1 MNRNINELSYD
12 DLKLAVEIPDHSST
26 GEDTGSWG
34 IIGQPRALKALKM
47 GIEIKAK
54 GYNLF
59 VSGDPGTGRKTATMQ
74 ILKEHS
80 RKTSPLKDI
89 AYVYNFD
96 KPENPKVLYFPEG
109 TASRFRKKM
118 KELVEKLKSIIEEN
132 LSEESYK
139 SERDRQIT
147 RIESREN
154 RILSDFEDR
163 LVEAGFRT
171 IQVPDEE
178 DEEALT
184 DLVPL
189 YNNEAVTFEELQ
201 TFVTAGTI
209 TEEQWQAYRERYYYF
224 MDEMKNIF
232 SSIKKERDQME
243 KDLRKSAEEAVRKS
257 IAGELR
263 KIRKSWASTEVRE
276 YLREMEKDVI
286 QFHSLLIDE
295 NAEEEMGDLLSERYD
310 VNIIVEHGKEDQLPV
325 LTENHPTEANLFG
338 TIETTVDLSGEGRT
352 SFMMIRSGSLITA
365 SGGFLIL
372 QAEDI
377 LKNDELWN
385 SLKRVL
391 QTGQVEVRGQQSPLG
406 IPMTNMKPEP
416 VKVDTKVI
424 IIGPADLY
432 FTLSQLDSD
441 FLKHFKISAEFDSDM
456 ERNETTIGEY
466 TGFIHNLIAKE
477 ELKPIESDG
486 ILEVCQY
493 GIKLS
498 ERRDRLS
505 TRFSLISDLL
515 RESDYWASR
524 EGKSRI
530 DRESVIQAIREKNY
544 ILNLPEEKLDD
555 QIGRGVILIDREG
568 TAVGAVNGLVVLDR
582 GYHSFG
588 LPVRITASAGPGKE
602 GVINIEREAG
612 LSGNIHDKGVFILEG
627 YLRKRFG
634 DNYPLSFTSSIC
646 MEQSY
651 SGVDGDSASA
661 AELFSLISEITGI
674 PLRQDLAVTGSINQL
689 GYIQPVGGVSEKIEG
704 FFTVC
709 SKNRLT
715 GTQGVIIPDSNR
727 DNLLLPA
734 RILDA
739 VKEGNF
745 HIYTMKTV
753 DDGLALLTGMDPGIK
768 NENGHY
774 PDQSLNGIIDKKL
787 RDFSRLSREER

>member
-12 DLKLAVEIPDHSST
+12 DLKLSINIPEETTDP
-26 GEDTGSWG
+26 EDTGSWG

-80 RKTSPLKDI
+80 HKTAPLKDI
-89 AYVYNFD
+89 AYVYNFE

-109 TASRFRKKM
+109 TASRFKKKM

-139 SERDRQIT
+139 SERDRMIT
-147 RIESREN
+147 QIESREN
-154 RILSDFEDR
+154 RILSVFEDK

-178 DEEALT
+178 NDESLT

-189 YNNEAVTFEELQ
+189 YNGEAVTFDELQ

-209 TEEQWQAYRERYYYF
+209 TEEQWQSFRERYYYF

-232 SSIKKERDQME
+232 SSIKKDRDQME
-243 KDLRKSAEEAVRKS
+243 KDLRMSAEEAVRKS

-263 KIRKSWASTEVRE
+263 KIRKSWPSGEVRQ
-276 YLREMEKDVI
+276 YLKEMENDVI

-295 NAEEEMGDLLSERYD
+295 NIEEEMGVILSDRYD
-310 VNIIVEHGKEDQLPV
+310 VNIILEQGKQKNLPII
-325 LTENHPTEANLFG
+325 TENHPTDANLFG
-338 TIETTVDLSGEGRT
+338 NIETTMDISGESST
-352 SFMMIRSGSLITA
+352 SFMMIRAGSLIAA

-377 LKNDELWN
+377 LKSDDSWN

-391 QTGQVEVRGQQSPLG
+391 QTGQVEIRGQQSPLG
-406 IPMTNMKPEP
+406 IPITNMKPEP
-416 VKVDTKVI
+416 VTIDTKVI

-432 FTLSQLDSD
+432 FTLSQMDSD
-441 FLKHFKISAEFDSDM
+441 FLKHFKISVEFDSDM
-456 ERNETTIGEY
+456 ERNQTTTSEY
-466 TGFIHNLIAKE
+466 TGFIKNLLHKE
-477 ELKPIESDG
+477 KLKPIDNGG
-486 ILEVCQY
+486 ILEVCHY

-515 RESDYWASR
+515 READYWASI
-524 EGKSRI
+524 EGKSEI
-530 DRESVIQAIREKNY
+530 DRDSVIRAKKEKNY
-544 ILNLPEEKLDD
+544 ILNLPEEKLDE
-555 QIGRGVILIDREG
+555 QVRRGILLIDRAGSSIG
-568 TAVGAVNGLVVLDR
+568 TINGLVVFDR

-588 LPVRITASAGPGKE
+588 LPVRITASAGPGKK
-602 GVINIEREAG
+602 GVINIEKESG
-612 LSGNIHDKGVFILEG
+612 LSGNIHDKGMFILEG
-627 YLRKRFG
+627 FLRKRFG
-634 DNYPLSFTSSIC
+634 TKYSLSFTASIC

-661 AELFSLISEITGI
+661 AELFALVSALGEF
-674 PLRQDLAVTGSINQL
+674 PLRQDIAVTGSVNQL
-689 GYIQPVGGVSEKIEG
+689 GDIQPVGGVSDKIEG
-704 FFTVC
+704 FFNVC
-709 SKNRLT
+709 SKNGLS
-715 GTQGVIIPDSNR
+715 GSQGVIIPHSNR
-727 DNLLLPA
+727 NNLFLPP

-739 VKEGNF
+739 VRKEQF

-753 DDGLALLTGMDPGIK
+753 DDGLRLLSGVEPGAPK
-768 NENGHY
+768 DNGDY
-774 PDQSLNGIIDKKL
+774 PEHSLNGLINGNLKEISL
-787 RDFSRLSREER
+787 LSRDER